1 MSGEATFRA
10 IADPSRRRMLD
21 HLARGERTVTE
32 LCGLFEMSQP
42 AISQHL
48 KILRDAGLV
57 RDRRE
62 GRARIYSLDA
72 RPLLEVYDWVA
83 HYQRFWDVKLDALAS
98 LLVREAVK
106 KPGKR

>member
-21 HLARGERTVTE
+21 HLASGERSVTE
-32 LCGLFEMSQP
+32 LCDLFEMSQP

-57 RDRRE
+57 RNRRE
-62 GRARIYSLDA
+62 GRTRLYSLDA
-72 RPLLEVYDWVA
+72 RPLLEVYDWVS
-83 HYQRFWDVKLDALAS
+83 HYQRFWVVKLDALAT
-98 LLVREAVK
+98 LLAREAAK
-106 KPGKR
+106 KPVKR

>member
-1 MSGEATFRA
+1 MNGEAAFRA

-48 KILRDAGLV
+48 KVLRDAGLV

-72 RPLLEVYDWVA
+72 RPLAHVHDWLA
-83 HYQRFWDVKLDALAS
+83 HYERFWSVKLDALEA
-98 LLVREAVK
+98 LLAREAMK
-106 KPGKR
+106 KGKR